1 MALLS
6 RRSPASSWFWW
17 KSFLAHW
24 LAHSCGRWKDFSMGV
39 IVELYRGGQKVF
51 FSRAGQQWYSAIL
64 PIRDYNKN
72 IFSTDNLI
80 RKYQNQGS
88 KFPCHLFRRPF
99 SQMLQVA
106 LRCAAKYS
114 HWLRLKTGHLIF
126 PEPLGRPRQ
135 DQALKLYKWPPP
147 VTPA

>member
-1 MALLS
+1 LFYGTSVSSVSGEQLILMKIVSCPLIGSQLWALEGFFHGGNSGTLQ
-6 RRSPASSWFWW
+6 R
-17 KSFLAHW
+17 
-24 LAHSCGRWKDFSMGV
+24 
-39 IVELYRGGQKVF
+39 GQKVF
-51 FSRAGQQWYSAIL
+51 LSRAGQQWYSAIL

-114 HWLRLKTGHLIF
+114 H
-126 PEPLGRPRQ
+126 
-135 DQALKLYKWPPP
+135 
-147 VTPA
+147 